1 MTLSCILFWSEEP
14 LSQQTSRVLGPRLRP
29 QLPAPGAA
37 TGGTEPTGGA
47 SGPKMLRKGRPVCV
61 CVRARACVCVYYW
74 LCRVCVCVCVCVCVL
89 GFAVCVYMCVC
100 VTLPCIIYKG
110 KLTLKSYFLSQ
121 KEKVK
126 YCILMN
132 IWNLEKWY

>member
-1 MTLSCILFWSEEP
+1 MKLHSFLVRRAVITADKPRAGTAAASTAP
-14 LSQQTSRVLGPRLRP
+14 RSRRCYRRHRADRWR
-29 QLPAPGAA
+29 QRAKDAA
-37 TGGTEPTGGA
+37 EGTA
-47 SGPKMLRKGRPVCV
+47 CVCV
-61 CVRARACVCVYYW
+61 CARACVCVYYW

>member
-1 MTLSCILFWSEEP
+1 M
-14 LSQQTSRVLGPRLRP
+14 
-29 QLPAPGAA
+29 
-37 TGGTEPTGGA
+37 
-47 SGPKMLRKGRPVCV
+47 CV
-61 CVRARACVCVYYW
+61 CARARVFVCIIGFA
-74 LCRVCVCVCVCVCVL
+74 VCVCVCVCVCVL